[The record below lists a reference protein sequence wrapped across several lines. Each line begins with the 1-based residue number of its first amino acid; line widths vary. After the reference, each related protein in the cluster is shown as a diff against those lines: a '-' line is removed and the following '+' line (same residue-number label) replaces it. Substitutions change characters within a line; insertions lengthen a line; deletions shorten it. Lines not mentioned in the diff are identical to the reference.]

1 MASDILVLFQFLHLF
16 TQESCYLLSY
26 PNTLS
31 MLQNTETSTKL
42 NMHGLIGTSSLVLP
56 LLSSLI
62 LAKFNC
68 FQSIQSWWTQM
79 NRESKKSYQD
89 LSLSMSFSTSL
100 LLWLAISQP
109 TVRHLRLFLTE
120 VLLQAAETMQL
131 WLPNSLLFW
140 YYLWQSLS
148 TITLSEIRYSTCSS
162 KRKHSLRKSKL

>member
-1 MASDILVLFQFLHLF
+1 VASDILVLFQFLHSF
-16 TQESCYLLSY
+16 TLESCYLLSY
-26 PNTLS
+26 LNTLS
-31 MLQNTETSTKL
+31 MPQNTETSTKL
-42 NMHGLIGTSSLVLP
+42 NMHGLIGTSSLVPP
-56 LLSSLI
+56 LLSLLI

-89 LSLSMSFSTSL
+89 LSLLMSFSTSL

-120 VLLQAAETMQL
+120 ALLQAAETMQL
-131 WLPNSLLFW
+131 WLPNFLLLW
-140 YYLWQSLS
+140 YCLWQSLS

-162 KRKHSLRKSKL
+162 KRKHFLRKSKL